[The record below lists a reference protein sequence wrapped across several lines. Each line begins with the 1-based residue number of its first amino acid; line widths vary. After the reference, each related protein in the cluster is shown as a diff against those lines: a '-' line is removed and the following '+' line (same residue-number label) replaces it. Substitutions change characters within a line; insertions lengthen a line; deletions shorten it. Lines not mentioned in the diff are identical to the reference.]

1 MSQPYTFPRWSDTA
15 LRVALLALLLLV
27 ASAVV
32 GPWIYVRTPYNQERD
47 LEIAQPVQF
56 DHRHHVRDDGIEC
69 LYCHSGAERGAS
81 AGVPATELC
90 MGCHSQVWT
99 RSALLAPVRASFF
112 ADQPLAWNR
121 VHDLPDFVYFNH
133 SVHVRN
139 GVQCQQCHGDVAN
152 MPLPHKVESL
162 TMGFCLECHQHP
174 EVRVPGF
181 PAPVKPTP
189 LWQARSGTRG
199 PEANVLSNPLMT
211 CTACHR

>member
-1 MSQPYTFPRWSDTA
+1 MSTPFRFPRWSDTA
-15 LRVALLALLLLV
+15 LRATLLALLLLMT
-27 ASAVV
+27 AAVV
-32 GPWIYVRTPYNQERD
+32 GPWIYVRTPYNQDRGF
-47 LEIAQPVQF
+47 EIVQPVQF
-56 DHRHHVRDDGIEC
+56 DHRHHARDDGIEC

-90 MGCHSQVWT
+90 MGCHSQIWNK
-99 RSALLAPVRASFF
+99 SALLAPVRASFF
-112 ADQPLAWNR
+112 EDKPLAWNR

-133 SVHVRN
+133 SVHVQN

-174 EVRVPGF
+174 EQHVAGF
-181 PAPVKPTP
+181 PAPVQQPA
-189 LWQARSGTRG
+189 LWQARSGTRA
-199 PEANVLSNPLMT
+199 PEAKVLSNPLMT